1 MCYTTLPL
9 LLFLDAQTVPV
20 WSVVILSSQLLYSF
34 FFYFLFWNTWN
45 NFWVKT
51 GKLWNR
57 MKNTYIPF
65 TQSPQM
71 LAFYHICFIIS
82 LRLYANFFFLN
93 HLGVSC
99 RHDAHLPLNS
109 SVCISPNTRTFD
121 FRIVI
126 KFSKSTLLH
135 CYLIYRLYLTSS
147 CPDNVLYSKRKKNG
161 FLALICDVNCRH
173 FLLVCHLTLFIVIF
187 FLCKI
192 IIFKFL
198 CVHLFICLNDR
209 MVTLT
214 F

>member
-1 MCYTTLPL
+1 
-9 LLFLDAQTVPV
+9 
-20 WSVVILSSQLLYSF
+20 
-34 FFYFLFWNTWN
+34 
-45 NFWVKT
+45 
-51 GKLWNR
+51 

-65 TQSPQM
+65 TGPQM

-109 SVCISPNTRTFD
+109 SVCISQNTGTFN

-126 KFSKSTLLH
+126 KFRKSTLLH
-135 CYLIYRLYLTSS
+135 CYLIYKPYLTSS